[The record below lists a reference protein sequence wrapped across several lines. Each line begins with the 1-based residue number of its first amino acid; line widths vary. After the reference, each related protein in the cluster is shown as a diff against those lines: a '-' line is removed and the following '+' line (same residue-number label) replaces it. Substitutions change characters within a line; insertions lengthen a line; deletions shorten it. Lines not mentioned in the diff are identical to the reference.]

1 MNIYTAHWKHDNDD
15 YYASH
20 NRKMFTTREL
30 ADAFLT
36 DLLNYEHIGRYY
48 VLEEE
53 VYEEF
58 IPLNDYDYDDYYE
71 NQYGRDYEEYDDADE
86 FYSDPLEDYYSDVDM
101 YKHKE
106 ISDMYNKHY
115 HFSWGLG
122 KNVMNTDSMWFT
134 SDEIEAFREIWQRRL
149 SAI

>member
-1 MNIYTAHWKHDNDD
+1 MNIYTAYWKDPSDD
-15 YYASH
+15 YYDEY
-20 NRKMFTTREL
+20 NRRMFTTREL

-36 DLLNYEHIGRYY
+36 DLLNYEHINRYY

-58 IPLNDYDYDDYYE
+58 VPSNDYAYDNDFEDLY
-71 NQYGRDYEEYDDADE
+71 YDDADE
-86 FYSDPLEDYYSDVDM
+86 FYCDPLEDYYSDLAM
-101 YKHKE
+101 YKHEE

-122 KNVMNTDSMWFT
+122 KNILHTDSAWFT
-134 SDEIEAFREIWQRRL
+134 SDEIEAFREICQRRI
-149 SAI
+149 SHEE

>member
-86 FYSDPLEDYYSDVDM
+86 FYSDPLEDYYSGWFKLQKLCPPM
-101 YKHKE
+101 GSHLQKRE
-106 ISDMYNKHY
+106 NP
-115 HFSWGLG
+115 FSLY
-122 KNVMNTDSMWFT
+122 
-134 SDEIEAFREIWQRRL
+134 Q
-149 SAI
+149 

>member
-1 MNIYTAHWKHDNDD
+1 MNIYTAYWKHYTDD
-15 YYASH
+15 YYAEY

-36 DLLNYEHIGRYY
+36 DLMDYEHIERYY

-58 IPLNDYDYDDYYE
+58 IPSNDYCNEYNDDLY
-71 NQYGRDYEEYDDADE
+71 YDDADE
-86 FYSDPLEDYYSDVDM
+86 FYSDPLEDYYSDLAM
-101 YKHKE
+101 YKHEE

-115 HFSWGLG
+115 HFSWCLG
-122 KNVMNTDSMWFT
+122 KNVLHTDSMWFT
-134 SDEIEAFREIWQRRL
+134 SDEIEAFREIWQRRI
-149 SAI
+149 SHEE

>member
-1 MNIYTAHWKHDNDD
+1 MNIYTAYWKHSNDD

-36 DLLNYEHIGRYY
+36 DLMDYEHIERYY

-58 IPLNDYDYDDYYE
+58 IPSNDYCNEYDDDLY
-71 NQYGRDYEEYDDADE
+71 YDDADE
-86 FYSDPLEDYYSDVDM
+86 FYSDPLEDYYDDLAY
-101 YKHKE
+101 YKQQE
-106 ISDMYNKHY
+106 IDDIYKKHNQ
-115 HFSWGLG
+115 HSWFLG
-122 KNVMNTDSMWFT
+122 KDVMAIDSYWFT
-134 SDEIEAFREIWQRRL
+134 SDEIEAFREIWQRRI
-149 SAI
+149 SAL

>member
-1 MNIYTAHWKHDNDD
+1 MKIYTAQWKYYTDD
-15 YYASH
+15 YYAPY

-36 DLLNYEHIGRYY
+36 DLMNYEHIERYY
-48 VLEEE
+48 VLEET
-53 VYEEF
+53 VFDQYS
-58 IPLNDYDYDDYYE
+58 PSNDYDYDFEDLY
-71 NQYGRDYEEYDDADE
+71 YDDADE
-86 FYSDPLEDYYSDVDM
+86 FYCDPLEDYYSDLAM
-101 YKHKE
+101 CKHEE
-106 ISDMYNKHY
+106 ISYMYNKHY

-149 SAI
+149 SA

>member
-1 MNIYTAHWKHDNDD
+1 MKIYTAHWKHYTDD
-15 YYASH
+15 YYAEY

-36 DLLNYEHIGRYY
+36 DLMDYEHIERYY

-58 IPLNDYDYDDYYE
+58 IPSNDYCNEYNDDLY
-71 NQYGRDYEEYDDADE
+71 YDDADE
-86 FYSDPLEDYYSDVDM
+86 FYSDPLEDYYSDLAM
-101 YKHKE
+101 YKHEE

-134 SDEIEAFREIWQRRL
+134 SDEIEAFREIWQRRI
-149 SAI
+149 SAL